1 MTRAAQGT
9 VLYDA
14 PGPRAHNLYRLA
26 SGAVAILLVA
36 VGYLVYRALDEKGQL
51 TSEKWSPFTEST
63 SWTTYLIPG
72 IRGTLTAAAISI
84 VLALILGAVLGIG
97 RLSDHR
103 SVRAVS
109 GFVVE
114 LFRAIP
120 VLILMIFAYQVFAD
134 YQVFKSK
141 YLALAAVVTGL
152 TLYNGS
158 VIAEIVRAGIRSL
171 PKGQTEAAQALG
183 MRKSLIMRTI
193 LLPQAVTAMLPAII
207 SQMVVALKDSALGY
221 LIGYVEVV
229 RSGQQLG
236 AFYGNYLPALLVVAA
251 IMIVL
256 NSALSS
262 LATYVEKR
270 LRQGRRGRAVSAP
283 TAVPVTA
290 VPGMDMT
297 GNGPEV
303 RS

>member
-1 MTRAAQGT
+1 MSAEAT

-14 PGPRAHNLYRLA
+14 PGPRARAIYRVA
-26 SGAVAILLVA
+26 SVAVALLLLA
-36 VGYLVYRALDEKGQL
+36 VGYLVFQALDDKGQL
-51 TSEKWSPFTEST
+51 TAAKWDPFLEST

-72 IRGTLTAAAISI
+72 IRGTLVAAAISI
-84 VLALILGAVLGIG
+84 VLALILGGLLGIG

-103 SVRAVS
+103 AIRMVS

-120 VLILMIFAYQVFAD
+120 VLILMIFTYQVYAE
-134 YQVFKSK
+134 YQVFKSA

-158 VIAEIVRAGIRSL
+158 VIAEIVRAGILSL

-183 MRKSLIMRTI
+183 MRKSQVMFTI

-221 LIGYVEVV
+221 VIGYVEVV

-256 NSALSS
+256 NSSLSA

-270 LRQGRRGRAVSAP
+270 LRSGRKGRAVP
-283 TAVPVTA
+283 TVPAVPPA
-290 VPGMDMT
+290 APGMDLT
-297 GNGPEV
+297 AGA
-303 RS
+303 